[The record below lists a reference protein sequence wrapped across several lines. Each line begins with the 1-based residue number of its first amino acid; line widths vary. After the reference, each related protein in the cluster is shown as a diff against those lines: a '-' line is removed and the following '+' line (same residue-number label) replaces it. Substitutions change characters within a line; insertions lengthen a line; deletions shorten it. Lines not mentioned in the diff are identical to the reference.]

1 MAKQVIEKTSIR
13 EMAGRILFT
22 ASILNNATSEVYFD
36 NTSGLLIEAEAYLR
50 SNDGLQGY
58 SVCVGRRKKFHFND
72 IPEAIYYIV
81 DVLSDEYRK
90 RGITVV

>member
-1 MAKQVIEKTSIR
+1 M
-13 EMAGRILFT
+13 FT
-22 ASILNNATSEVYFD
+22 ASVVNHATKEVYFD
-36 NTSGLLIEAEAYLR
+36 DNSELLIEAEAYLR

-58 SVCVGRRKKFHFND
+58 SVRVGRRKKFHFND
-72 IPEAIYYIV
+72 IPEAVYYIA